1 MLQRVMPAPH
11 GDALVAT
18 MAGPKHGLFRAQGL
32 DLAVF
37 GGGRRQAI
45 GANGI
50 KMNYARPASP
60 VESSGFLGPSQP
72 EKKRRQR

>member
-11 GDALVAT
+11 GDALVAA

-37 GGGRRQAI
+37 GGGRR
-45 GANGI
+45 
-50 KMNYARPASP
+50 RP
-60 VESSGFLGPSQP
+60 LG
-72 EKKRRQR
+72 